1 MCDGSLLCSTRVL
14 AVWGMCEG
22 SLLFSTRVSAVC
34 GMCDGSLLCSTRVS
48 AVCGMCSLCVLPE
61 YRYARCD
68 MDGHNVEP
76 YVKGAV
82 FFRQMVGTQHL

>member
-1 MCDGSLLCSTRVL
+1 MSAGCVMCDGSLLCSTRVL
-14 AVWGMCEG
+14 AVCGMSEG
-22 SLLFSTRVSAVC
+22 SLLF
-34 GMCDGSLLCSTRVS
+34 STRVS